1 MVFKLYNTDIN
12 IHLPFKFRLGIQ
24 TLGAFLLLFIFLF
37 NYLKLQGQK
46 TPSNLLQYGLEDGL
60 SQVTINDMVLDD
72 SGFLWIGTQE
82 GLNRFDGTLFKHFKY
97 SKKDSTG
104 LSGNFITKLFKDSR
118 GYIWIGTARNGLNF
132 YDPSK
137 NIIKKVISPEIDLTN
152 SSVNGIIEGP
162 KSKIWVAFEKEGVL
176 ALDPQNY
183 EGALKVDS
191 TIQINGSEILAIY
204 KDSKEKVWAAYPDHI
219 RTLNSKNE
227 IVIPF
232 HHRVMSLIRV
242 DDKLFI
248 GSENGLFEYD
258 IKSQNTKKVILEK
271 YGEIETGFVS
281 SIIEYDINSLWI
293 GTGNGLYLY
302 NYKKNKVLNKLHK
315 SDRENNGLSNGT
327 VQSLLR
333 NGQNQLFV
341 GTANGLNML
350 CFVPSF
356 FKNISKDIK
365 GKHFSTLLND
375 NVVFSIFKDHNNF
388 WIGTSDGGLN
398 LILEDRAYYFQEDL
412 NQTHSIAGGTIRGIA
427 KDIINNRMW
436 IASTRGLSII
446 DLNTFDPVNPKFIS
460 LRHDT
465 ENPNSISSNFI
476 RDIALDKK
484 GILWAATASAG
495 IFSIGYDSNDTFQIK
510 KYVHDS
516 SDSSSLA
523 SNNTYKIT
531 IDKEN
536 GIWVGTDS
544 GLCYLPN
551 NKKTDT
557 ILSWKRFKNKQSDKS
572 IDENVIYDIL
582 IDSQDKIWTGS
593 RGGLSVLSDD
603 GKFESWHHQNQFP
616 NDVVYS
622 LLEDKQ
628 GHIWMA
634 TNQGLV
640 RFNPERNE
648 FSHYSNKDGI
658 QSIEFNLHAKFKD
671 ELGNLYFGGL
681 RGVTFFSPEHLD
693 KLDIPQP
700 VYLYE
705 LRIKESIQK
714 VTDNTQ
720 NVSQS
725 SLNSLHFN
733 YNDFPFYLKFS
744 TLDFRTNKNT
754 ALAYKLFPLDQ
765 EWNPIRNEEIQF
777 LNLPPGSYSLMVNG
791 LSRGKQWKSE
801 PIVMNIKILPPWW
814 SSWWAYIIYFLILI
828 TLFYLFYWFLLTKK
842 LAVNENIRLKE
853 LREFRTN
860 LFTNIT
866 HEFKTPLMIISGL
879 TENLKDQIASKP
891 KAKQNSHLD
900 VIDRNT
906 THLLDLVKDI
916 LDLTKLEVKEEKLEL
931 KQSEIVSFI
940 KYIFDSF
947 SNMAKE
953 KEIQFILNDEVQS
966 LIMDFD
972 SEKLSKVVSNLLSNA
987 IKFTPR
993 QGKIVIQLKKT
1004 EKKETHFFQLDVI
1017 DDGIGMSK
1025 KDLKQVFDRFYK
1037 SKNAKSINSIGS
1049 GIGLALTRELV
1060 HLMHGCIKVKSTLNV
1075 GSRFYVRLPIT
1086 NKSPVSEI
1094 YLDHIKPPKIHNTT
1108 QIFYSNKNKIVG
1120 TKNPLILIV
1129 EDNPD
1134 VQFYL
1139 TACLSEYF
1147 QLIYAENGK
1156 IGFAMARDYIPDMV
1170 ISDVMMPKKTGI
1182 EMCKELKNDL
1192 RTDHIPVILLTA
1204 KTQDKWRMKGL
1215 SCGADSYLTKPF
1227 IKEELLIIIEQL
1239 ILKKNKLV
1247 KKFNTEYS
1255 SLIDKNRSNK
1265 NQNKFIDKTIHLI
1278 LKNLDHS
1285 DYGPPDL
1292 AKDLCLS
1299 ESQVYRKLK
1308 AITDKP
1314 TSLFIRSIRLEEA
1327 RNMLEISDKTI
1338 SEISV
1343 DTGFNDPSWFSRA
1356 FKEAYGHSPSDHLK
1370 KN

>member
-1 MVFKLYNTDIN
+1 MVFKLYITEIN
-12 IHLPFKFRLGIQ
+12 RHLPFKFRLDNQ
-24 TLGAFLLLFIFLF
+24 TLGAFLLLIIFLC
-37 NYLKLQGQK
+37 NCLTLQAQK
-46 TPSNLLQYGLEDGL
+46 TPFNLLQYGLENGL
-60 SQVTINDMVLDD
+60 SQVTVNDMVLDD
-72 SGFLWIGTQE
+72 SGFLWIATQE
-82 GLNRFDGTLFKHFKY
+82 GLNRFDGTLFKHYKY
-97 SKKDSTG
+97 SKKDSIG
-104 LSGNFITKLFKDSR
+104 LSGNFITKLFKDSN

-132 YDPSK
+132 YDPAK
-137 NIIKKVISPEIDLTN
+137 RVIKKVVSPQIDLTN
-152 SSVNGIIEGP
+152 SSVNGILEGP
-162 KSKIWVAFEKEGVL
+162 KSNLWVAFEKEGVL
-176 ALDPQNY
+176 KLDPQNY
-183 EGALKVDS
+183 EGILRLDS
-191 TIQINGSEILAIY
+191 TIQHNGSEILEIY
-204 KDSKEKVWAAYPDHI
+204 KDEKEKVWAAYPDHI
-219 RTLNSKNE
+219 RTLNSKNQ
-227 IVIPF
+227 IIIQF
-232 HHRVMSLIRV
+232 DNRVLSLIRV

-248 GSENGLFEYD
+248 GAENGLFEYD
-258 IKSQNTKKVILEK
+258 IPSQKTKKVILEK
-271 YGEIETGFVS
+271 RGEIETSFVS
-281 SIIEYDINSLWI
+281 SIIEQDKNSLWI

-302 NYKKNKVLNKLHK
+302 HHKKNKVLQKLRK
-315 SDRENNGLSNGT
+315 SDHENNGLSNGT
-327 VQSLLR
+327 VQSLLK
-333 NGQNQLFV
+333 NEHNQLFV
-341 GTANGLNML
+341 GTANGLNMF

-398 LILEDRAYYFQEDL
+398 LILEDRAYYFKEDL

-427 KDIINNRMW
+427 KDNINNRMW

-446 DLNTFDPVNPKFIS
+446 DLNTFDPENPKFIS
-460 LRHDT
+460 LRHDK

-476 RDIALDKK
+476 RDIALDNK

-495 IFSIGYDSNDTFQIK
+495 IFSIQYDTHETFEVK
-510 KYVHDS
+510 KYVHDA
-516 SDSSSLA
+516 SDSTSLA
-523 SNNTYKIT
+523 SNNIYKLT
-531 IDKEN
+531 IDKKN
-536 GIWVGTDS
+536 GIWAGTDN
-544 GLCYLPN
+544 GLCYLTN
-551 NKKTDT
+551 SKESDT
-557 ILSWKRFKNKQSDKS
+557 ILSWKRFKNKISDKS

-593 RGGLSVLSDD
+593 RAGLSLLSDD
-603 GKFESWHHQNQFP
+603 GQFKSWHSQNQFP
-616 NDVVYS
+616 NDVIYS
-622 LLEDKQ
+622 LLEDKL

-640 RFNPERNE
+640 RFNPERKE
-648 FSHYSNKDGI
+648 FSHYSIKDGI

-681 RGVTFFSPEHLD
+681 RGVTFFTPEHLD
-693 KLDIPQP
+693 KLDISQP
-700 VYLYE
+700 LYLYE
-705 LRIKESIQK
+705 LRIKDSIQEVSDFAK
-714 VTDNTQ
+714 NA
-720 NVSQS
+720 SQS
-725 SLNSLHFN
+725 SLNLLHFN

-754 ALAYKLFPLDQ
+754 SMAYKLFPLDK

-801 PIVMNIKILPPWW
+801 PFVMNIKISPPWW
-814 SSWWAYIIYFLILI
+814 NSWWAYMVYFLIVI
-828 TLFYLFYWFLLTKK
+828 TLFYLFYWFLFTKK
-842 LAVNENIRLKE
+842 LAINENIRLKE

-879 TENLKDQIASKP
+879 TENLKDQMVSKP
-891 KAKQNSHLD
+891 KAKQNNHLD
-900 VIDRNT
+900 VIGRNT

-931 KQSEIVSFI
+931 KQSEIVTFI

-947 SNMAKE
+947 SHMAKE
-953 KEIQFILNDEVQS
+953 KKIEFILNDEIHRLV
-966 LIMDFD
+966 MDFD
-972 SEKLSKVVSNLLSNA
+972 SEKLTKVVSNLFSNA

-1025 KDLKQVFDRFYK
+1025 KDSKQVFDRFYK
-1037 SKNAKSINSIGS
+1037 SENVKSVNSIGS

-1086 NKSPVSEI
+1086 NISPVSEI
-1094 YLDHIKPPKIHNTT
+1094 YLDHIKPPKIHNTQ
-1108 QIFYSNKNKIVG
+1108 QIFYSNKNKIIG
-1120 TKNPLILIV
+1120 EKNPLILIV
-1129 EDNPD
+1129 EDNSD

-1147 QLIYAENGK
+1147 QLIYAENGE
-1156 IGFAMARDYIPDMV
+1156 IGLAMAREFIPDMV

-1192 RTDHIPVILLTA
+1192 RTDHVPVILLTA

-1247 KKFNTEYS
+1247 KKFNKDYS
-1255 SLIDKNRSNK
+1255 SLIDKNRSDK

-1285 DYGPPDL
+1285 DYGPTDL

-1308 AITDKP
+1308 ALADKS
-1314 TSLFIRSIRLEEA
+1314 TSLFIRSVRLDEA
-1327 RNMLEISDKTI
+1327 RNMLETSDKTI

-1356 FKEAYGHSPSDHLK
+1356 FKEAYGHSPSDHLN